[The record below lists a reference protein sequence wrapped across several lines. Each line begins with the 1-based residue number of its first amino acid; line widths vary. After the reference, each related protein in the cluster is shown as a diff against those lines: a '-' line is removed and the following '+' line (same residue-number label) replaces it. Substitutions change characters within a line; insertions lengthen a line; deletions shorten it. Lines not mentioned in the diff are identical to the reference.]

1 MMKGRHSQFIYQFSP
16 SSESFVK
23 TFISKLNYVTNKI
36 CDFNVVWNTKKVQ
49 SLFSLK
55 DKVNHYSLPF
65 IGEIVLVTKI
75 TLERQIV
82 LVTKI
87 TSERQFIMLKYD
99 RMNTKAKIANLNQI
113 SIEKRTQPINLHEP
127 SSARPLRIFI
137 SAEY

>member
-1 MMKGRHSQFIYQFSP
+1 MVIPQLLYDERKAFTIHLSFSP

-23 TFISKLNYVTNKI
+23 TFISKLNYFTNEI
-36 CDFNVVWNTKKVQ
+36 CEFNVVWSTKKVQ
-49 SLFSLK
+49 SLFPLK
-55 DKVNHYSLPF
+55 DKVNHYSLSF

-75 TLERQIV
+75 IL
-82 LVTKI
+82 
-87 TSERQFIMLKYD
+87 ERQFIMLKYD

-127 SSARPLRIFI
+127 SSARPLRTFI